1 MTASNSKD
9 TDQPIKVNEQLEQQ
23 MKVKKSFK
31 KIMDRSTS
39 AKNYKEMMDTKIL
52 INKIKQQL

>member
-1 MTASNSKD
+1 MVASNSKN

-31 KIMDRSTS
+31 KITDTSTS
-39 AKNYKEMMDTKIL
+39 TKN
-52 INKIKQQL
+52 